1 MRRFVIGDVHGCS
14 KALRTVLETIAPTSD
29 DQLIFLGDFIDRG
42 PDSRGVI
49 DLMLSISRSTRL
61 IALRGNHEVMLM
73 GVLFGGCD
81 PDIWMLCGGAATLTS
96 YGGSIERIPTSHV
109 DFFRSLR
116 TQYETDDELFVHAGY
131 QPDVPMDRTDDA
143 YRYWNHLLQ
152 IPPPHCSGKRAY
164 VGHTPQ
170 ASGKVLDCGH
180 IVCVDTY
187 CFGGG
192 WLTALNV
199 DTNEVIQASRH
210 GHLKRDLPAKISNWF
225 SRFLSHRS
233 QKQKKDEGL
242 SGQGSGAVIPTVPT
256 QRRWCSDIVSD
267 HGNAS

>member
-14 KALRTVLETIAPTSD
+14 KALRTLLETISPTSE
-29 DQLIFLGDFIDRG
+29 DQIIFLGDYIDRG

-49 DLMLSISRSTRL
+49 DLMLSASRSTRL

-81 PDIWMLCGGAATLTS
+81 PEIWMLSGGAATLAS
-96 YGGSIERIPTSHV
+96 YGGSLDRIPLSHT
-109 DFFRSLR
+109 DFLHSLR
-116 TQYETDDELFVHAGY
+116 SQYETDNELFIHAGY
-131 QPDVPMDRTDDA
+131 QPEVPAERTDDA
-143 YRYWNHLLQ
+143 YRYWNHLLEV
-152 IPPPHCSGKRAY
+152 PPPHCSGKRVF

-180 IVCVDTY
+180 IVCLDTY

-210 GHLKRDLPAKISNWF
+210 GHLKRDLSKKFGAALRWLWGKRLIADKSDAVQPGPGAAQPPGACKLVWSRDVAAENGPIS
-225 SRFLSHRS
+225 
-233 QKQKKDEGL
+233 
-242 SGQGSGAVIPTVPT
+242 
-256 QRRWCSDIVSD
+256 
-267 HGNAS
+267 